1 LSLAE
6 KTIGG
11 TMAKM
16 RVMHITRPNGPFELV
31 EREIPEPARG
41 QVLIK
46 VDACGIC
53 HSDVVVKDGLWPGL
67 PYPRIPGHEIA
78 GRVDAVGEGVANWQP
93 GQRVGVGWHGGHC
106 FVCDPCRRGDFIL
119 CQFEK
124 ITGLSFD
131 GGYAE
136 YMVAPAEAVAA
147 LPDDLP
153 ADEAGP
159 LLCAGITVY
168 NALRNAGARAG
179 DVVAIQGIGGL
190 GHLGIQYA
198 RQMGFH
204 TVGIGRGGDKEPL
217 ARKLGAHAYVDTN
230 ASPAAAQLQQLG
242 GARVIL
248 ATAPDSKAIA
258 ALLGGLGAG
267 GKLVIVGVSPEPL
280 TISLM
285 DLVLARRSIHGW
297 PSGTAKDSEDTL
309 RFSVLTG
316 VRPMIERYPLEKAAE
331 AYEQMIS
338 GRARFRVV
346 LTMDR

>member
-1 LSLAE
+1 
-6 KTIGG
+6 
-11 TMAKM
+11 MAKM
-16 RVMHITRPNGPFELV
+16 RVVQITHPNGPFELV

-41 QVLIK
+41 QVRIK
-46 VDACGIC
+46 VEACGIC
-53 HSDVVVKDGLWPGL
+53 HSDAVVKDGLFPGL
-67 PYPRIPGHEIA
+67 HYPRVPGHEIA
-78 GRVDAVGEGVANWQP
+78 GRVDVVGGDVSNWEP

-119 CQFEK
+119 CQNEK

-147 LPDDLP
+147 LPDNLP
-153 ADEAGP
+153 ADEAAP

-168 NALRNAGARAG
+168 NALRHAGARAG
-179 DVVAIQGIGGL
+179 DLIAIQGIGGL

-198 RQMGFH
+198 RQMGFR
-204 TVGIGRGGDKEPL
+204 TIGIGRGGDKEPL
-217 ARKLGAHAYVDTN
+217 ARKLGAHAYVDTS
-230 ASPAAAQLQQLG
+230 ASAPAAQLQELG

-248 ATAPDSKAIA
+248 ATAPDAKAIA
-258 ALLGGLGAG
+258 ALVDGLAPG
-267 GKLVIVGVSPEPL
+267 GKLVVVGVSLEPF
-280 TISLM
+280 TISLPQ
-285 DLVLARRSIHGW
+285 LILTRRSIQGW

-316 VRPMIERYPLEKAAE
+316 VRPMLERYPLERAAE

-346 LTMDR
+346 LTIGQ

>member
-1 LSLAE
+1 
-6 KTIGG
+6 
-11 TMAKM
+11 MAKM
-16 RVMHITRPNGPFELV
+16 RVVQITRPTGPLELV
-31 EREIPEPARG
+31 ERDIPEPARG
-41 QVLIK
+41 QVRIK
-46 VDACGIC
+46 VEACGIC
-53 HSDVVVKDGLWPGL
+53 HSDVVVKDGLFPGL
-67 PYPRIPGHEIA
+67 QYPRIPGHEIA
-78 GRVDAVGEGVANWQP
+78 GRVDAVGEGVSNWKP

-131 GGYAE
+131 GGYGE

-153 ADEAGP
+153 ADEAAP

-179 DVVAIQGIGGL
+179 DLVAVQGIGGL

-198 RQMGFH
+198 RQMGFR

-217 ARKLGAHAYVDTN
+217 ARKLGAHTYVDTS
-230 ASPAAAQLQQLG
+230 ASPPAAQLQQLG

-258 ALLGGLGAG
+258 ALVGGLGSG
-267 GKLVIVGVSPEPL
+267 GKLVIVAVSPEPL
-280 TISLM
+280 NISLM
-285 DLVLARRSIHGW
+285 DLILARRSIQGW
-297 PSGTAKDSEDTL
+297 PAGTAKDSEDTL

-346 LTMDR
+346 LTMGG